1 MCKYWLLRESHQ
13 ISNLLII
20 YNLSIY
26 NLLLTAWVNSISLN
40 NNNNKF
46 QVFNYLWLI
55 SKENMTI
62 NRRPPWLKCRFINGM
77 WMVRKWRKLHLLEYL
92 IYFAILRTLSPVIL
106 NQSQLNTIRR
116 VINDILWPYF
126 YIIVLMRKTC
136 EHFFF

>member
-1 MCKYWLLRESHQ
+1 
-13 ISNLLII
+13 
-20 YNLSIY
+20 
-26 NLLLTAWVNSISLN
+26 
-40 NNNNKF
+40 
-46 QVFNYLWLI
+46 
-55 SKENMTI
+55 
-62 NRRPPWLKCRFINGM
+62 M

-136 EHFFF
+136 EHFFSRQQRPNSQGRFKTKIAKQYLSIKDSFTDIKIVAFVLFEFKVVYFSILTFPKS